1 MLYDS
6 RFELMPRVTVGAPPK
21 LCERPP
27 EARRKA
33 VRDALVCRW
42 VLTEAGSL
50 ELCWTRLEA

>member
-27 EARRKA
+27 EARRETA
-33 VRDALVCRW
+33 RDALTSRW
-42 VLTEAGSL
+42 IQTQAGSL